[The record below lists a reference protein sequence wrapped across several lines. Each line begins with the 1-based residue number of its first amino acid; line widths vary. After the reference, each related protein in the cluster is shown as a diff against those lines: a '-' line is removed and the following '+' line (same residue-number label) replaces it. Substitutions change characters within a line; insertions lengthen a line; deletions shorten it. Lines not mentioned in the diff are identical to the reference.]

1 MYNIK
6 SKMYNI
12 KSKLIN
18 AVNHHHSFFSL
29 LIGRH
34 LLLGLDQLHHS
45 GLNGFKSLLLLL
57 NNLLQF

>member
-1 MYNIK
+1 
-6 SKMYNI
+6 MYNI

-18 AVNHHHSFFSL
+18 AVNNHSFFSL

-34 LLLGLDQLHHS
+34 LLLGLNQLHHP
-45 GLNGFKSLLLLL
+45 GFNGFKSLLLLL